1 MPETQ
6 QKRGLEAEY
15 DRLLSRMNRAVAE
28 GRMTRDEA
36 ETATE
41 LEWLSR
47 LNTAPSRGYYWI
59 NTRAPEV
66 PLALVR

>member
-1 MPETQ
+1 
-6 QKRGLEAEY
+6 
-15 DRLLSRMNRAVAE
+15 MNRAVAE

-47 LNTAPSRGYYWI
+47 LNTAPSRGY
-59 NTRAPEV
+59 
-66 PLALVR
+66 